1 MLQPTELQLM
11 CRGHSRGH
19 ITIYLL
25 HYFRTSWEQRVPIL
39 SHTSELI
46 MWDNLWPN
54 NFRQTDTLFRYIK
67 LQQQRLWK
75 CEWSNIKPLTFTI
88 DIWIIIILIIIMQ
101 LIHNCSQVAE
111 QKWPLSTQN
120 AQCEDWNY
128 TDWKGICTFWPPLL
142 TPRKYFRQKLLFM
155 ADYLEA

>member
-11 CRGHSRGH
+11 CQGHSRGH

-25 HYFRTSWEQRVPIL
+25 HYFRTSWEQKVPIL
-39 SHTSELI
+39 PHTPELI
-46 MWDNLWPN
+46 VWDNIWPN
-54 NFRQTDTLFRYIK
+54 NFCQTDTLFRYIK
-67 LQQQRLWK
+67 QQK
-75 CEWSNIKPLTFTI
+75 CEWSDIKLLTFRI
-88 DIWIIIILIIIMQ
+88 DIWIIIIMQ

-128 TDWKGICTFWPPLL
+128 TDWKVICTFWPPLL
-142 TPRKYFRQKLLFM
+142 TPRKYFRQKLLFTV
-155 ADYLEA
+155 DYLEA